1 MRKARVLYKKEVAAE
16 LIQNDGGDFVFRYLE
31 EWFTN
36 SSRPSVS
43 LTLPK
48 SQKEYRSKI
57 LFSFFYN
64 MLPEGSNK
72 KTVCFQNRI
81 DENDAFGVL
90 LTTAAHD
97 TIGAV
102 TIERFDS

>member
-1 MRKARVLYKKEVAAE
+1 MRKAKVLYKEEVAAE
-16 LIQNDGGDFVFRYLE
+16 LIQNDRGHFVFTYLD
-31 EWFTN
+31 EWLTN
-36 SSRPSVS
+36 PSKPSVS

-48 SQKEYRSKI
+48 SKKEYKADT

-72 KTVCFQNRI
+72 KTVCFLNRI
-81 DENDAFGVL
+81 DENDAFGIL
-90 LTTAAHD
+90 LTTATND

-102 TIERFDS
+102 TIQKFDS